1 MESVVESDDLRAFV
15 RDLMARFDRGM
26 DAVIAE
32 QRAAREESRLYF
44 QAIRAEQ
51 KVEREKL
58 DEILAEGRAG
68 RHALFKTLDR
78 LEGNGGPAA
87 AA

>member
-1 MESVVESDDLRAFV
+1 LGESEDLRAFI

-26 DAVIAE
+26 DAFVAE

-44 QAIRAEQ
+44 EAIRAQQREDR
-51 KVEREKL
+51 ERL

-68 RHALFKTLDR
+68 RQALFKLLDR
-78 LEGNGGPAA
+78 MDGGGTAPAA
-87 AA
+87 